1 MGYLLLTFLST
12 LSFGI
17 YFFFVKILSI
27 HIPSP
32 IIALISNAV
41 ALLVI
46 FSYLFFTK
54 VPILPD
60 RKKYIIYSLIISVP
74 MAISVLTLY
83 LAIDRGPV
91 SIVMP
96 ILGINSMIAVLLGIS
111 ILREKVTVR
120 KGLGVLLAVSA
131 IILLTL

>member
-1 MGYLLLTFLST
+1 MGYLILAFLSMS
-12 LSFGI
+12 SFGV
-17 YFFFVKILSI
+17 YFYLVKILSV

-32 IIALISNAV
+32 VIALISNVV

-46 FSYLFFTK
+46 FSYLYSTK
-54 VPILPD
+54 TPILPK
-60 RKKYIIYSLIISVP
+60 RKKYIVYSLIISVP
-74 MAISVLTLY
+74 LAFHALTLY

-91 SIVMP
+91 SVVMP
-96 ILGINSMIAVLLGIS
+96 IIGINSMIAVLLGIS

-120 KGLGVLLAVSA
+120 KGLGILLAMSA